1 MMWDAY
7 IQRVIFGYRPNGYVS
22 VLSTMQE
29 QVQALMHEYAE
40 LSMPEP
46 LDVFL
51 SRILRYRM
59 TRGNACMA
67 IGVIYGLTLRFSAV
81 KQPA

>member
-1 MMWDAY
+1 MMWDAD
-7 IQRVIFGYRPNGYVS
+7 IQWEIFGYRPNGYVS
-22 VLSTMQE
+22 VLSTMRE

-51 SRILRYRM
+51 SRILRYRT

-67 IGVIYGLTLRFSAV
+67 IGVIHGRTLRLRPV
-81 KQPA
+81 NQPA